1 MHCLKYPCWNADN
14 GQCVGKALE
23 RYKRQGKVLLLR
35 RNRKKFVTG
44 GYGVL
49 ILRWNIESGECI
61 GEAVK
66 EHEDYVVYR

>member
-14 GQCVGKALE
+14 GQSVGKALE

-66 EHEDYVVYR
+66 GHEDYVVYR